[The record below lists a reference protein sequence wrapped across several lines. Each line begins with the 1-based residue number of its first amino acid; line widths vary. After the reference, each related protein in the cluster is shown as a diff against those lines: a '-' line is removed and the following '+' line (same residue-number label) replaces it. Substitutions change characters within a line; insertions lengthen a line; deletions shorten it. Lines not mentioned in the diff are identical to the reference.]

1 MRKTILF
8 ATLCTWTTIHAFC
21 GYDSCPKGQDNLL
34 NVHLVP
40 HTHDDVG
47 WLKTVDQYYYGSNKY
62 ITTVGVQYILDSVIP
77 QLVMD
82 PTKRFIYV
90 EIAFFWRWWRQQND
104 QMKDVVKRLVQNGQ
118 LEFINGGWCMNDEAS
133 THYNAII
140 DQMTWGFKRLNDTF
154 GECARP
160 RVAWQIDPF
169 GHSKEQVSTLLK
181 HYRAS
186 DSTSRHSTNEY
197 CASYLLSNFGIG
209 VLLIFLGTS
218 GKYFE
223 VC

>member
-1 MRKTILF
+1 MFKLF
-8 ATLCTWTTIHAFC
+8 LLATFLTTIQAFC
-21 GYDSCPKGQDNLL
+21 GYESCPKGQANLL

-82 PTKRFIYV
+82 PSKRFIYV

-104 QMKDVVKRLVQNGQ
+104 QMRQTVQRLVQNGQ

-169 GHSKEQVSTLLK
+169 GHSKEQVSCQK
-181 HYRAS
+181 
-186 DSTSRHSTNEY
+186 
-197 CASYLLSNFGIG
+197 NFFFYNS
-209 VLLIFLGTS
+209 V
-218 GKYFE
+218 
-223 VC
+223 

>member
-1 MRKTILF
+1 MRKLFLF
-8 ATLCTWTTIHAFC
+8 ATLCWTTIHAFC
-21 GYDSCPKGQDNLL
+21 GYESCPKGQDNLL

-82 PTKRFIYV
+82 PSKRFIYV
-90 EIAFFWRWWRQQND
+90 EIAFFWRWWREQND
-104 QMKDVVKRLVQNGQ
+104 NMRRVVKGLVQNGQ

-169 GHSKEQVSTLLK
+169 GHSKEQVSTQAGNIFQTFLFLDYFFDLMES
-181 HYRAS
+181 HHIFAS
-186 DSTSRHSTNEY
+186 TLT
-197 CASYLLSNFGIG
+197 
-209 VLLIFLGTS
+209 
-218 GKYFE
+218 
-223 VC
+223 